1 MTSRGAHRVRIAPAI
16 RIAAV
21 AALVLISTGCAR
33 VFGSYDIA
41 PSGLSAGEDR
51 LRRMMS
57 SGQAATALQRIER
70 DGPGDDVLHV
80 LYEGVLAYH
89 AGEFARSARMLDA
102 AGYMADDRITKSVSR
117 AALSVVSNDLILP
130 YEPGPT
136 ERLMIPYYAA
146 LARTQLGDREGAAVE
161 ARRLSLLLQQHRDG
175 RRRTD
180 SQLATTLHLIAAAM
194 FEANGEW
201 GEADVAYRNAFAL
214 DSTVM
219 RSPRTDSTASVFVIV
234 ENGFVAHRVE
244 QALAVLLLPEEV
256 YAIAHGPSDDR
267 VAASGFVAA
276 RVLEHAA
283 VMAVHGPAAT
293 YGGVVHGA
301 DMQGDAVHARNARL
315 GTLYVPAPEQSL
327 LPKTYTRTVCRP
339 VVEPQGAPVSADSGQ
354 VRPVRAST
362 RVPQECTQ
370 EEERIDELPYLL
382 KVAWPVFTADRGGTR
397 SVRLVGDSAAI
408 GTAAGAA
415 GVLAGA
421 SVSRGVVADFEA
433 ERLLIVARTIA
444 RGAAKLAL
452 TKGAEKKIE
461 EKNELAG
468 RLVGLIGNVGNVLL
482 ERADTRSWHLL
493 PASVNVLRVD
503 LPPGEHALSVEA
515 GGRTV
520 PVTVRAQPGSTVIV
534 PVRAW

>member
-21 AALVLISTGCAR
+21 AALVLLSTGCTR

-51 LRRMMS
+51 LRHMMS
-57 SGQAATALQRIER
+57 SGQAATALQRLER

-161 ARRLSLLLQQHRDG
+161 ARRISLLLQQYRDG
-175 RRRTD
+175 GRRID
-180 SQLATTLHLIAAAM
+180 PQLATTLHLIAAAM
-194 FEANGEW
+194 FEAHGDW
-201 GEADVAYRNAFAL
+201 GEADVAYRNAVVH
-214 DSTVM
+214 DSTLNPSS
-219 RSPRTDSTASVFVIV
+219 RSVDHSTVYIIV

-244 QALAVLLLPEEV
+244 QGLAVLLLPEEV

-267 VAASGFVAA
+267 MAASGFVAA

-283 VMAVHGPAAT
+283 AELGDVPA
-293 YGGVVHGA
+293 G
-301 DMQGDAVHARNARL
+301 RS
-315 GTLYVPAPEQSL
+315 TLYVPSPDHSL
-327 LPKTYTRTVCRP
+327 LPKTRTKTVCRP
-339 VVEPQGAPVSADSGQ
+339 AVDATATAAADSSFA
-354 VRPVRAST
+354 RPVRDAT
-362 RVPQECTQ
+362 HQECTQ
-370 EEERIDELPYLL
+370 EREEIDELPYLL
-382 KVAWPVFTADRGGTR
+382 KVAWPVFTADRGTAR
-397 SVRLVGDSAAI
+397 SSVRLVSDADTVPAL
-408 GTAAGAA
+408 T
-415 GVLAGA
+415 GA
-421 SVSRGVVADFEA
+421 SVSRGVTADFEA

-444 RGAAKLAL
+444 RGTAKLAL

-468 RLVGLIGNVGNVLL
+468 RIVGLLGNVGNVLL

-503 LPPGEHALSVEA
+503 MPPGDHTLSVDAA
-515 GGRTV
+515 GRSV
-520 PVTVRAQPGSTVIV
+520 PIAVSVQPGGTAIV
-534 PVRAW
+534 PIRNW